1 MTVKYRTTN
10 FSTTVS
16 FGSDQYSICNNY
28 TLESGRDLTRSD
40 LENREKVCVLGSYVA
55 ESLFGYASPLGET
68 VYLNGEPFT
77 VVGTYYQ
84 KDGGTEG
91 SMDDMAAIPYTLCRE
106 LLGQSQITSYVLKV
120 ESSGAM
126 DTVIAAVEQWL
137 ADTLPETVGEYTVE
151 NGNSDM
157 TATEDETASLSAV
170 LGGVAA
176 IALLVGGIGIM
187 NIILVTVTE
196 RTREI
201 GIKKAIGAPRSE
213 IVAQFLVESGILSAL
228 GGVIG
233 ILLGYGLSLIL
244 GTVLYDLIVTP
255 GLLITAGAFL
265 FSIAI
270 GVGFGLYPA
279 AKASGLQ
286 PVDALRAE

>member
-1 MTVKYRTTN
+1 MTAVRMALDSIWEKKGRSFLTMLGIIIGVCAVLVLVAMVSGYNADMMAYYEKLGVNKVEVTLTYYDSTRSPDLYGDLYDYGNGELGEYVTGVSPSASSSMTVKYRTTN

-137 ADTLPETVGEYTVE
+137 ADTLPETVGEYT
-151 NGNSDM
+151 
-157 TATEDETASLSAV
+157 LSRCWWA
-170 LGGVAA
+170 
-176 IALLVGGIGIM
+176 
-187 NIILVTVTE
+187 E
-196 RTREI
+196 
-201 GIKKAIGAPRSE
+201 SE
-213 IVAQFLVESGILSAL
+213 L
-228 GGVIG
+228 
-233 ILLGYGLSLIL
+233 
-244 GTVLYDLIVTP
+244 
-255 GLLITAGAFL
+255 
-265 FSIAI
+265 
-270 GVGFGLYPA
+270 
-279 AKASGLQ
+279 
-286 PVDALRAE
+286 